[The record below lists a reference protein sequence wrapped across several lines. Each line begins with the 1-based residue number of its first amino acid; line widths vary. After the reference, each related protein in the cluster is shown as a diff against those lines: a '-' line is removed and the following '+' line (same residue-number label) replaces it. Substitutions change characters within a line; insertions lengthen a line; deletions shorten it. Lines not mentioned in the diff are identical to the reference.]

1 MNQLVRFC
9 DFSKTNLTLF
19 FGLLFVL
26 PFADLLVLV
35 FLGGGFNVGEILTL
49 SNGLF
54 FEFVCASLL
63 SFLLINTQII
73 KQLWSFL
80 DSGFKFSNSLD
91 KSNAAQFLVPPRL
104 KSLEHLAHGCR
115 APPI

>member
-1 MNQLVRFC
+1 MVRFC

-19 FGLLFVL
+19 CGLLFVL

-35 FLGGGFNVGEILTL
+35 FLGGGFNIGEILTL
-49 SNGLF
+49 SNGFF

-63 SFLLINTQII
+63 SLLLIDSQII